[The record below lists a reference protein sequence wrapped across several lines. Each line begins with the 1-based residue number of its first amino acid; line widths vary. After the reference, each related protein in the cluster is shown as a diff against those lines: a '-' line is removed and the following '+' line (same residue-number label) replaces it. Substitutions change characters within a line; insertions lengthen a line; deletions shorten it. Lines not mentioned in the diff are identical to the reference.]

1 MIPRFLAEH
10 AAAILAAGEHLSV
23 LRMWHCLPV
32 ELQQHDALTGR
43 RGDATRPAP
52 RSLWVAS
59 PGSSSGS
66 ATDVAGPDKHSGA
79 AAVSARLADGAAWV
93 KDLLGD
99 DAAPTADGNS
109 SPVFPAATRI
119 PFSHDAAAYT
129 SVLQAAA
136 AYSSR
141 QLLGRFR
148 GGPGPRASA
157 AGLDLFA
164 RLASLKRYFLLAQGD
179 YLTHFFDI
187 ADAELQKEAP
197 PPPALGS
204 AAAVPGYRRT
214 AAGQEHV
221 SLPKLQVRTLPAG
234 VWVCLPANACI
245 AFLVLSADAPRGCHA
260 VVCDIRRRPVRAR
273 RIGSSRRFFA
283 SRAARSDA
291 GGQWGERDAFCLLPR
306 CLPRSPQSGAPA
318 GELRSLRTAATG
330 LKGYNVFCLDV
341 RVSWPL
347 TLILSPAA
355 MLRYQLLFLS

>member
-32 ELQQHDALTGR
+32 ELQQHDASTGR
-43 RGDATRPAP
+43 RGDAAARPAP

-66 ATDVAGPDKHSGA
+66 AADVAGPEKHVSA
-79 AAVSARLADGAAWV
+79 AAASARLADGAAWV

-99 DAAPTADGNS
+99 DAVPTTASDSNS
-109 SPVFPAATRI
+109 VPVFPAAARI

-129 SVLQAAA
+129 PVLQAAA

-179 YLTHFFDI
+179 YLTHFFDV
-187 ADAELQKEAP
+187 ADAELQKDSP

-234 VWVCLPANACI
+234 I
-245 AFLVLSADAPRGCHA
+245 
-260 VVCDIRRRPVRAR
+260 
-273 RIGSSRRFFA
+273 
-283 SRAARSDA
+283 
-291 GGQWGERDAFCLLPR
+291 
-306 CLPRSPQSGAPA
+306 
-318 GELRSLRTAATG
+318 
-330 LKGYNVFCLDV
+330 
-341 RVSWPL
+341 
-347 TLILSPAA
+347 
-355 MLRYQLLFLS
+355 